1 MWGWKTG
8 KTTSGNISS
17 EQTFHKSEWST
28 SKAGEE
34 VLHLLHTHQAYWI
47 SHAAG
52 TCLEVL
58 GLIRILNTHQYQVLS
73 HCFQNTRRKPI
84 PYSFSS
90 LLLKCCKAW
99 FECLT
104 PITKADED
112 VSHLPC
118 STHSVLRMSSDVSW
132 TSEITD
138 SRNKTT
144 CLVGK

>member
-1 MWGWKTG
+1 MWGWRTG
-8 KTTSGNISS
+8 KTTSGIISS

-28 SKAGEE
+28 SKAGEK
-34 VLHLLHTHQAYWI
+34 VLHLLHTHQAYRI

-58 GLIRILNTHQYQVLS
+58 GFIRILNTHQYQVLS

-90 LLLKCCKAW
+90 CSWSGAMLGLNALLPQPKQVK
-99 FECLT
+99 
-104 PITKADED
+104 I
-112 VSHLPC
+112 SHISPAL
-118 STHSVLRMSSDVSW
+118 HRVLRMSSDASW
-132 TSEITD
+132 TSEITG
-138 SRNKTT
+138 SRNKTA